1 MVESGIWLQIVQ
13 LKSLREMNK
22 LLPEYFEDVR
32 NLFQILLTE
41 TYNELNQTKHKV
53 LAMPDLDPEVRQNIM

>member
-1 MVESGIWLQIVQ
+1 MVESGVWLQIVQ
-13 LKSLREMNK
+13 LKSLKEMNK

-41 TYNELNQTKHKV
+41 TYNELN
-53 LAMPDLDPEVRQNIM
+53 

>member
-53 LAMPDLDPEVRQNIM
+53 LAMPDLDPEVRQSIM